1 MENREVQQ
9 SDSTDGRSRNTLK
22 EGVTSKLRP
31 VGISQGKVGNSFP
44 GRGSCMC
51 KDLAVRSYQLT
62 CHYQDSPTRQAWHY
76 CEAHLLCCP
85 LLQSRRLRP
94 RETE

>member
-31 VGISQGKVGNSFP
+31 VGIS
-44 GRGSCMC
+44 
-51 KDLAVRSYQLT
+51 
-62 CHYQDSPTRQAWHY
+62 
-76 CEAHLLCCP
+76 
-85 LLQSRRLRP
+85 
-94 RETE
+94 